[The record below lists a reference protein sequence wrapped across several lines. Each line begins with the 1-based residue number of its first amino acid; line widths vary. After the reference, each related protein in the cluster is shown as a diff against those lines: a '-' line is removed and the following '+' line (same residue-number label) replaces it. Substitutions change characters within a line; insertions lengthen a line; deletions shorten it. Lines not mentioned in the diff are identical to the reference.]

1 MQQRI
6 RGNLTVNPALFML
19 EVAYKKAINMG
30 AAPKETNEKDLNV
43 KIKKSEGSKCDNAR
57 KVYKVKLLEKD
68 DEQVPTP
75 LNHT

>member
-19 EVAYKKAINMG
+19 EVAYKKAINMV

-43 KIKKSEGSKCDNAR
+43 KIKK
-57 KVYKVKLLEKD
+57 
-68 DEQVPTP
+68 
-75 LNHT
+75 